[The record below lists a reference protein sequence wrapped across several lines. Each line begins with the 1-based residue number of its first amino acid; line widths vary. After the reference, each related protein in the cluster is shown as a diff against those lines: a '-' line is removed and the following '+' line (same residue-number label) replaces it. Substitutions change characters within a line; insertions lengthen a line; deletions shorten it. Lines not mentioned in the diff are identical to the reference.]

1 MFFCH
6 FYWNDHERL
15 YRLLGPPNL
24 QMPSSDDQKLKDEVL
39 LFFYVELSEVIPQK
53 LIFGRHVSKKLTFW
67 EIVSEEIPKS
77 SFFRR
82 LVAESSQIKDW
93 PPIPVRPAAGDFDHI
108 MMTMTVAIMMMTI
121 VIIFMMVIMISQ
133 TTMMSPT
140 CSSTSVQTIS
150 WMFNDFL
157 YDIGDI

>member
-1 MFFCH
+1 VSNFANVIAKKTCFFCH

-67 EIVSEEIPKS
+67 ETVSDEIPKS

-82 LVAESSQIKDW
+82 LVAESFQIKDW
-93 PPIPVRPAAGDFDHI
+93 PPIPVRPAPPQVYKPSLGCSMQKYCTFWQ
-108 MMTMTVAIMMMTI
+108 
-121 VIIFMMVIMISQ
+121 SR
-133 TTMMSPT
+133 T
-140 CSSTSVQTIS
+140 CSKAPSPHHRR
-150 WMFNDFL
+150 
-157 YDIGDI
+157 

>member
-6 FYWNDHERL
+6 FYWNDHERI

-53 LIFGRHVSKKLTFW
+53 LIFGRHVSEKLTFW
-67 EIVSEEIPKS
+67 ETVSEEIPKS
-77 SFFRR
+77 SFLRI
-82 LVAESSQIKDW
+82 LVAETFQIKDW

-108 MMTMTVAIMMMTI
+108 MIMMMMT
-121 VIIFMMVIMISQ
+121 
-133 TTMMSPT
+133 
-140 CSSTSVQTIS
+140 
-150 WMFNDFL
+150 
-157 YDIGDI
+157 